1 MAFGSSGPGVDLQV
15 SAVDIL
21 FFAQHIFQL
30 QVLNEPEGLLILV
43 VDLLLANFSFI
54 IKVQVNLELF
64 QVGFDLIKGV
74 GPFLEI
80 GDVFEFFLC
89 RLRVVPEIGR
99 LCFFFF
105 FFDAYLQVIDVKD
118 TSSAH
123 PGAFRSAVCCLLQS

>member
-1 MAFGSSGPGVDLQV
+1 MAVNL
-15 SAVDIL
+15 L
-21 FFAQHIFQL
+21 FA
-30 QVLNEPEGLLILV
+30 G
-43 VDLLLANFSFI
+43 FSFFI
-54 IKVQVNLELF
+54 EVQVYLELF

-74 GPFLEI
+74 GPLLEI

-89 RLRVVPEIGR
+89 GLRIVPEIGR

-123 PGAFRSAVCCLLQS
+123 PGAFRSAVCRLLQS